1 MPPYLD
7 LDNIFTYHAPSAV
20 QAERYERL
28 RAKAKEYAAL
38 IVELTPP
45 SPEQTLAVR
54 DVQRASMMANA
65 AIAIHGVE

>member
-45 SPEQTLAVR
+45 SPEQT